1 MNGYELPEKV
11 QELLKPLN
19 SLDLIQTEIN
29 LNLWDVL
36 YKKESSSDILR
47 CYALE
52 TIGGSFPGFGLASCL
67 YARFPI

>member
-19 SLDLIQTEIN
+19 SLDLTQTKIN
-29 LNLWDVL
+29 LNLWDAS
-36 YKKESSSDILR
+36 YKKESSVDILR

-52 TIGGSFPGFGLASCL
+52 TIGGSFPGFGVAACL
-67 YARFPI
+67 